1 MTTKL
6 FRDAR
11 IHTPVSDGGGC
22 VSWERGALLVRDGL
36 IERVGREDDV
46 VQGLDPLQIDQEI
59 GLGGRCVVPGFVDP
73 HTHMCFSELR
83 EKEFATRLSG
93 VPYLEILRSGG
104 GILSSVRSVRSA
116 CDETILGR
124 TLKNIHIS
132 LSHGTTTVEIK
143 SGYGLDTASEIRLLR
158 LIERVGRQTPV
169 TVVPTFMGA
178 HAVPSEFTD
187 DPEGYVDLL
196 VKEMIPAVSAECTPP
211 FCDVFCEESVFSV
224 PQTRRILDTAREHG
238 MKLKVHADEVIDTG
252 GAALAAEMGAVS
264 AEHLLAARE
273 ENLAKMASAG
283 VIAVLLPAT
292 AYSLRKPYAD
302 ARKMLD
308 LGLTV
313 ALATDCNPGSS
324 FTQSVPFV
332 FGLAVMNMGMTV
344 DEALYGCTLNAAKA
358 IGVDGSC
365 GSLERNKL
373 ADLVVLDGDTPAIL
387 AYNCGVAPVLSV
399 YKRGEC
405 VVQRTDDR
413 RIN

>member
-11 IHTPVSDGGGC
+11 IHTPVSDKSRC
-22 VSWERGALLVRDGL
+22 VSWERGALLVKDGL
-36 IERVGREDDV
+36 IESVGREDDV
-46 VQGLDPLQIDQEI
+46 LQGLHPSQIDQEI
-59 GLGGRCVVPGFVDP
+59 DLGGRCVVPGFVDP

-83 EKEFATRLSG
+83 EREFALRLSG
-93 VPYLEILRSGG
+93 VSYLEILRSGG

-116 CDETILGR
+116 SEETILAR
-124 TLKNIHIS
+124 TLKNVHIALS
-132 LSHGTTTVEIK
+132 LGTTTVEIK
-143 SGYGLDTASEIRLLR
+143 SGYGLDTASEIRMLR
-158 LIERVGRQTPV
+158 LIERLGRKTPV

-178 HAVPSEFTD
+178 HAVPSEFSD

-196 VKEMIPAVSAECTPP
+196 VKEMIPAVSAECNPP
-211 FCDVFCEESVFSV
+211 FCDVFCEEGVFSV
-224 PQTRRILDTAREHG
+224 SQARRVLEAAREHG
-238 MKLKVHADEVIDTG
+238 MKLKVHADEVTDTG

-273 ENLAKMASAG
+273 ENLAKMVSAG

-332 FGLAVMNMGMTV
+332 FGLAVMKMGMTV
-344 DEALYGCTLNAAKA
+344 DEALSGCTLNAARA
-358 IGVDGSC
+358 IGVDKIC
-365 GSLERNKL
+365 GSLEKNKL
-373 ADLVVLDGDTPAIL
+373 ADLIVLDGDTPAIL

-405 VVQRTDDR
+405 VAKRPDDR
-413 RIN
+413 GIN